1 MLFNNT
7 QKLLAVTLALVLV
20 AGMTSPAFAGGPP
33 GITPVSIAEILE
45 KGESTIVIT
54 TISDPTG
61 DLFEASLDSSACT
74 TGFNDNIA
82 LSQVAI
88 NAPFTWQLQIDVDEN
103 ASEKTYTCNVV
114 WTLTLVD
121 SAMHERTETL
131 IQQISITVPSIVAGE
146 LLSIDPVALV
156 VAGLGSMIW
165 MVPAVSG
172 VVGAGVIL
180 VKFRANKE

>member
-1 MLFNNT
+1 VILNNS
-7 QKLLAVTLALVLV
+7 QKLLAGTLAIILVT
-20 AGMTSPAFAGGPP
+20 GMTGTAFAGGPP

-61 DLFEASLDSSACT
+61 DLIEASLDPSACT

-88 NAPFTWQLQIDVDEN
+88 NAPFTWQLKIDVDEN
-103 ASEKTYTCNVV
+103 ALEKTHTCNVV

-121 SAMHERTETL
+121 SAMTERTETL
-131 IQQISITVPSIVAGE
+131 IQQISITIPSIVAGE
-146 LLSIDPVALV
+146 LLSLDSSALV
-156 VAGLGSMIW
+156 ISGLTSSMVWMIPAVAGIT
-165 MVPAVSG
+165 
-172 VVGAGVIL
+172 GAGVIL
-180 VKFRANKE
+180 VKFRKN